1 MKSLDSEVEIKN
13 KVILL
18 GVLLNNKKIDE
29 NEFLDDLEE
38 LKNLCESCEMEV
50 LEKVS
55 QNLHEINP
63 KTYIGS
69 GKIEEIRMIKDSL
82 DADTLVCN
90 DELSPAQIE
99 NLEDAL
105 DMKVIDRTFVI
116 LEIFKRRAKTKEAL
130 LQVEIASL
138 KYYLPRLKGLRSGL
152 SRQGGGKNKGKGET
166 QLELDRR
173 QIESNISFLSSELK
187 DLSQNRKNQRDLRKK
202 NNMRTV
208 AFVGYTN
215 SGKSTTINAILKN
228 Y

>member
-69 GKIEEIRMIKDSL
+69 GKIE
-82 DADTLVCN
+82 
-90 DELSPAQIE
+90 
-99 NLEDAL
+99 
-105 DMKVIDRTFVI
+105 
-116 LEIFKRRAKTKEAL
+116 
-130 LQVEIASL
+130 
-138 KYYLPRLKGLRSGL
+138 
-152 SRQGGGKNKGKGET
+152 
-166 QLELDRR
+166 
-173 QIESNISFLSSELK
+173 
-187 DLSQNRKNQRDLRKK
+187 
-202 NNMRTV
+202 
-208 AFVGYTN
+208 
-215 SGKSTTINAILKN
+215 
-228 Y
+228 